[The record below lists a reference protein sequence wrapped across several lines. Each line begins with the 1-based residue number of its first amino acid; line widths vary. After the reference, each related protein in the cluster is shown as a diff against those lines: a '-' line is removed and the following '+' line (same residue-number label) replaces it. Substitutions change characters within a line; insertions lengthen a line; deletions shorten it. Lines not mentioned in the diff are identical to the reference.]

1 MNNLVRFC
9 KNTLNTMIQAFLNR
23 FFSGQSRSNGRK
35 KVYLCTTKVIEM
47 LKTILITMLIVAI
60 CIALLSIKMLLK
72 KNGRFPNTH
81 VSGSKAMRERGI
93 GCVQSQDRAAQTINP
108 HAIAERAGKTV

>member
-1 MNNLVRFC
+1 
-9 KNTLNTMIQAFLNR
+9 
-23 FFSGQSRSNGRK
+23 
-35 KVYLCTTKVIEM
+35 M

-60 CIALLSIKMLLK
+60 CIALLSVKILLK

-93 GCVQSQDRAAQTINP
+93 GCVQSQDREARKNNP
-108 HAIAERAGKTV
+108 NAIPERK